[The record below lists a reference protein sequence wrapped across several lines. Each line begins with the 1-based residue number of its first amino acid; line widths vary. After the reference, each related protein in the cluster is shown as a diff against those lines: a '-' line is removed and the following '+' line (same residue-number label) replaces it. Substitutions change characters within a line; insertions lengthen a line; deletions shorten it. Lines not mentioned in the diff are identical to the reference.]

1 MIRNCEGVGCS
12 LLQEDCVMI
21 PKRFSSGSWHNF
33 DVIKNLNFSFPVR
46 HASSS
51 SVLEMVTRRPVAVDL
66 LKKPPLPLLLA

>member
-1 MIRNCEGVGCS
+1 
-12 LLQEDCVMI
+12 MI

-46 HASSS
+46 YASSS